1 MKNSL
6 IASAIALSLLPASAS
21 MAGALEQPG
30 PSKGELL
37 KIIQQ
42 QQEALSQLAEQ
53 VNALQNQADATE
65 EKAADHSQKS
75 AWSENTRLGGYGE
88 LHYTNTDKKDE
99 LDFHRFVLFFGHEFS
114 DKLRLFSELELE
126 HVFIE
131 DSDEGE
137 SRGEV
142 ELEQAY
148 IEGDINDR
156 LTARAGLFLV
166 PVGIIN
172 ETHEPPT
179 FYGVERNPVEKNII
193 PATWWE
199 GGLGLTTRFGQ
210 GWSAD
215 FAFTSGLNTPTE
227 GKNAFK
233 IRSGRQNVSEAKA
246 SNGAVTGR
254 IKYTGI
260 PGVELAA
267 TAQYQSDITQG
278 ESDVSATLI
287 ETHAAIR
294 KGRFGLRALY
304 AQWNL
309 DGEAPAAVGR
319 DEQTGYY
326 VEPSFKLNDKLGFFA
341 RYSVW
346 DNNAGDS
353 NDSEQKLANVG
364 VNYWPHEDVV
374 LKFDLQDD
382 PDNDD
387 NDGFNL
393 GIGYQF

>member
-1 MKNSL
+1 MKKSL
-6 IASAIALSLLPASAS
+6 IASALTLAILPVNSS
-21 MAGALEQPG
+21 MAGALDEPG

-42 QQEALSQLAEQ
+42 QQETLNQLAEQ
-53 VNALQNQADATE
+53 VKALQDQADATE
-65 EKAADHSQKS
+65 EKVADHSQKS
-75 AWSENTRLGGYGE
+75 AWSEKTKVGGYGE

-99 LDFHRFVLFFGHEFS
+99 LDLHRFVLFFGHEFS
-114 DKLRLFSELELE
+114 DNLRLFSELEVE
-126 HVFIE
+126 HAFIE

-137 SRGEV
+137 SHGEV

-148 IEGDINDR
+148 IEGDINNN
-156 LTARAGLFLV
+156 LTARAGVFLM
-166 PVGIIN
+166 PVGILN
-172 ETHEPPT
+172 ETHEPTT
-179 FYGVERNPVEKNII
+179 FYGVERNLVEKNIV

-215 FAFTSGLNTPTE
+215 FALTSGLNVPTE

-233 IRSGRQNVSEAKA
+233 IRNGRQKVSEASA
-246 SNGAVTGR
+246 SDGAVTGR

-278 ESDVSATLI
+278 VADVSATLF
-287 ETHAAIR
+287 ETHAAIQ
-294 KGRFGLRALY
+294 KGKFGLRALY

-309 DGEAPAAVGR
+309 DGDAPEAVGR

-326 VEPSFKLNDKLGFFA
+326 IEPSFKLNDKLGFFA

-353 NDSEQKLANVG
+353 DDTEHKLANIG

-374 LKFDLQDD
+374 LKLDIQDD
-382 PDNDD
+382 PDDDD

-393 GIGYQF
+393 GVGYQF